1 MPWVLTGSHMLLN
14 LVQEDDG
21 VADDHAAQGQDAQV
35 GDEAQGFPKEEHPP
49 GDADKSHGRR
59 NQGQEHERRTAQLE
73 HEQCHDNDDHDRY
86 RHQEVFQGLLAVFQG
101 PVDFDGVAKGH
112 AFPDIGNGVIGFL
125 RRIVG
130 RTGLDAAVDGN
141 GRLQIAAP
149 DEAIF
154 AFIGNVGNLF
164 QRHVAGPPD
173 IDRQALYLRQVIAV
187 AVLKTQLDTDG
198 LVGCVVLC
206 DCGPGQF
213 RIQGLGNIFAGNA
226 HGPQFILVQ
235 VDVHD
240 LILLV
245 PVEEDIFRIR
255 VLGNARRN
263 LLGIGLDL
271 IRIVAG
277 YAQHNGII
285 RRRP

>member
-1 MPWVLTGSHMLLN
+1 MPRVFTGSHMLLN
-14 LVQEDDG
+14 LVQEDNG
-21 VADDHAAQGQDAQV
+21 VTDDHTAQSQDAQI
-35 GDEAQGFPKEEHPP
+35 GDEAQGFPKEKHPP
-49 GDADKSHGRR
+49 GDADEPHRRR
-59 NQGQEHERRTAQLE
+59 NQSQEHERGTAELE

-86 RHQEVFQGLLAVFQG
+86 RYQQVLQRLLAVFQS
-101 PVDFDGVAKGH
+101 PVDFDSVAKGH
-112 AFPDIGNGVIGFL
+112 VFPDIGDRIVGFL
-125 RRIVG
+125 RRIVSC
-130 RTGLDAAVDGN
+130 TGFDATVNGD

-154 AFIGNVGNLF
+154 AFIGNGGNLF
-164 QRHVAGPPD
+164 QRHITGRAYV
-173 IDRQALYLRQVIAV
+173 DRQALDFGQVITV
-187 AVLKTQLDTDG
+187 AVLKAQLNANG
-198 LVGCVVLC
+198 LVSRIVLGHC
-206 DCGPGQF
+206 RPGQF
-213 RIQGLGNIFAGNA
+213 RIQSLGNIFTGNP
-226 HGPQFILVQ
+226 HGPQLILVQ

-240 LILLV
+240 FILLI

-263 LLGIGLDL
+263 LLGIGFDL